1 MKLFL
6 ILIFSLD
13 IISIFVFSFY
23 DYENI
28 NKFMEKIC
36 NKELS
41 KNIIATI
48 VENKQDKNDDKNSDI
63 NKKI

>member
-1 MKLFL
+1 
-6 ILIFSLD
+6 
-13 IISIFVFSFY
+13 
-23 DYENI
+23 
-28 NKFMEKIC
+28 MEKIC

-48 VENKQDKNDDKNSDI
+48 GENKQNKNDDKNSDI